1 MHKEKEQH
9 LNCDIA
15 LEHMLRALGERQFD
29 EADLET
35 LCEAHPDCEKTIRE
49 SYHLWQE
56 MDAMTVPE
64 PSENMRGAFLE
75 MLSDF
80 EKEESPTAKKPTISV
95 NWNATFRWA
104 AVFIIGLLIG
114 LLVQK
119 TPSEITPLA
128 NQNDEVSR
136 LLAVDNATTDR
147 LLAIQQ
153 IKEIKN
159 PKDPIIEALHETLMN
174 DPNVNVRLSAIEAM
188 VHFIDHPKAR
198 TSLVSAL
205 PYQDSPIVQ
214 LTLAQLLISL
224 QSEQSI
230 DELKTLLNSA
240 ELDHDVKL
248 HLEETLN
255 TL

>member
-1 MHKEKEQH
+1 MQEEKEQH
-9 LNCDIA
+9 LNCDLA
-15 LEHMLRALGERQFD
+15 LEHMLQSLGERQFQ
-29 EADLET
+29 EEDLEA
-35 LCEAHPDCEKTIRE
+35 LCKAHPDCENTIRE
-49 SYHLWQE
+49 SYHVWHE
-56 MDAMTVPE
+56 MDVMTIPE

-75 MLSDF
+75 MLSTF
-80 EKEESPTAKKPTISV
+80 EKEENPQDKKPAISV
-95 NWNATFRWA
+95 NWNVMFRWA

-159 PKDPIIEALHETLMN
+159 PEDPIIDALHKTLMN

-198 TSLVSAL
+198 TSLVSSL

-230 DELKTLLNSA
+230 DELKTLLNST
-240 ELDHDVKL
+240 ELDQDVKL
-248 HLEETLN
+248 HLQETLN